1 MSHIIELI
9 KSLVPHIPSQQQLDE
24 EYLSHAVDIC
34 DVERRL
40 AEIDHRDTHPLSQTY
55 PLGGALH

>member
-9 KSLVPHIPSQQQLDE
+9 KALVPHIPTQQQIDE
-24 EYLSHAVDIC
+24 EYLCHAVDVC

-40 AEIDHRDTHPLSQTY
+40 AEIDHRDAHPFSQAGS
-55 PLGGALH
+55 LGGALH

>member
-1 MSHIIELI
+1 MSHFIELI

-24 EYLSHAVDIC
+24 EYLSHSVDIY
-34 DVERRL
+34 DVERRI
-40 AEIDHRDTHPLSQTY
+40 AEIDHRDAHPLSQTY

>member
-9 KSLVPHIPSQQQLDE
+9 KALVPHIPTQQQRDE
-24 EYLSHAVDIC
+24 EYLSHSVDVC

-40 AEIDHRDTHPLSQTY
+40 AEIDHRDVHPLTQTG

>member
-34 DVERRL
+34 DVEHRI
-40 AEIDHRDTHPLSQTY
+40 AEIEHRDAHPFSQTA
-55 PLGGALH
+55 PLGGAWH

>member
-9 KSLVPHIPSQQQLDE
+9 KALVPHIPSQQQLDE
-24 EYLSHAVDIC
+24 EYLSHSFDAC

-40 AEIDHRDTHPLSQTY
+40 AEIDQRHAHSLSRAGY
-55 PLGGALH
+55 LGGALH